1 MARYVVLH
9 GILNSG
15 IFYTDLGSKY
25 HVYSYLNYSVG
36 FAKLTTTGYPHLIE
50 FIPDKISEEEV

>member
-1 MARYVVLH
+1 MVLH

-25 HVYSYLNYSVG
+25 HVYSYLTYSVG

>member
-1 MARYVVLH
+1 MVLH

-25 HVYSYLNYSVG
+25 HVYSNLVYSVG